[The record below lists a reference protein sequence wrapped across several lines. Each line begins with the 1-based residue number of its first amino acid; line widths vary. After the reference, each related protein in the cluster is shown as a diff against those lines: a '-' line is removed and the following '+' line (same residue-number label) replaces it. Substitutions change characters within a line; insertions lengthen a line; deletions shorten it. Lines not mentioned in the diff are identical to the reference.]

1 MNKNETIDKNLQEA
15 IAKERER
22 WRQVILRIYS
32 ALKCCA
38 THNLPLRGSNEKLYQ
53 DSNSNFLGLVEMI
66 AEFDVIMQD
75 HVRRIKNREI
85 HYHYL
90 GHNIQNEMISIL
102 THSVK
107 NIIIKT
113 IKESKYFS
121 IILDCTP
128 DIAHQEQMTLIIR
141 CVNISKNKIEEHFL
155 EFLEV
160 DDTSGLGLFVGLQNA
175 LKSLDLNINDIRGQG

>member
-1 MNKNETIDKNLQEA
+1 ML
-15 IAKERER
+15 
-22 WRQVILRIYS
+22 LIY
-32 ALKCCA
+32 
-38 THNLPLRGSNEKLYQ
+38 NLPLRGSNEKLYQ
-53 DSNSNFLGLVEMI
+53 DSNGNFLGLVEMI

-155 EFLEV
+155 EFLEFLEV

>member
-1 MNKNETIDKNLQEA
+1 M
-15 IAKERER
+15 
-22 WRQVILRIYS
+22 RI
-32 ALKCCA
+32 
-38 THNLPLRGSNEKLYQ
+38 
-53 DSNSNFLGLVEMI
+53 VI

-75 HVRRIKNREI
+75 HVRCIKNREI

-102 THSVK
+102 AHSVK

-128 DIAHQEQMTLIIR
+128 DIAHQEQMTLIIS
-141 CVNISKNKIEEHFL
+141 CVNISKNKIEEYFL

-160 DDTSGLGLFVGLQNA
+160 DDTLGLGLFVGLQNA
-175 LKSLDLNINDIRGQG
+175 LKSLDLILMT